1 MINIVKYLW
10 IFWNVQFKNIL
21 EVTGYCTAGGMKKQ
35 VINDLRM
42 RGKYA
47 CFWLIL
53 IDGKAGL
60 NLSVCILIIQGN
72 YKCYLQ
78 K

>member
-1 MINIVKYLW
+1 
-10 IFWNVQFKNIL
+10 
-21 EVTGYCTAGGMKKQ
+21 
-35 VINDLRM
+35 M
-42 RGKYA
+42 RRKYA